1 MGLLCDRFDHRKVAV
16 SGGIIASLG
25 LLVTSQAPSLILMY
39 FTFGLTFGF
48 GCCCLFFVTLT
59 IIPRYFIKRRALATG
74 LVLMGPGASLI
85 VMCPIIQAVLN
96 ITTWRITFIAM
107 AGMMFVTCILSCS
120 FDPNVA
126 NDECQIITSVD
137 KRSEVRS
144 SLTGLAP
151 ATQARSSHFCSN
163 LNFSYLRN
171 KEFVIYLIASVI
183 CFCGISVPLVHMVC
197 MRNWLIFGQ
206 ICALITESTQ
216 NLL

>member
-1 MGLLCDRFDHRKVAV
+1 MGLLCDRFNHRKVAV
-16 SGGIIASLG
+16 SGGIIASLS

-39 FTFGLTFGF
+39 FTFGLAFGF

-59 IIPRYFIKRRALATG
+59 IMPRYFIKRRALATG

-85 VMCPIIQAVLN
+85 VMCPIIQALLN

-126 NDECQIITSVD
+126 NEECQIITTVD

-144 SLTGLAP
+144 SLTGLAA

-171 KEFVIYLIASVI
+171 KEFVLYLIASVV
-183 CFCGISVPLVHMVC
+183 CFCGITVPLVHMVC
-197 MRNWLIFGQ
+197 M
-206 ICALITESTQ
+206 T
-216 NLL
+216 NLKLKTYEG